1 MALKSITDPSDPV
14 KFTIY
19 NAFLI
24 GFFGALCKSN
34 IAPLLPSSMIPKHL
48 SREDIII
55 TPQGLIVKLS
65 WTKTLQDKSAVWDVP
80 IASPPPGSVIDPV
93 SSYIQ
98 FNERYPVK
106 PTDPAFSFYV
116 GSKLYVLSQ
125 SFLNKAIKHL
135 VQKCGQDPK
144 NYSCRSL
151 RRGSATVISH
161 SGVSNDLIQSHG
173 TWRSSAYQRFIDFSL
188 PQKFSV
194 TPSIHYHINNML

>member
-1 MALKSITDPSDPV
+1 MTDTLMDTVP
-14 KFTIY
+14 
-19 NAFLI
+19 AFL
-24 GFFGALCKSN
+24 LSYCSDLSN
-34 IAPLLPSSMIPKHL
+34 TAEDNLRYSVMRILREYWPVFPAYEVVCIRIRMDTPS
-48 SREDIII
+48 
-55 TPQGLIVKLS
+55 
-65 WTKTLQDKSAVWDVP
+65 DKSAVWDVP

-173 TWRSSAYQRFIDFSL
+173 TWRSSTYQRYIDFSL

-194 TPSIHYHINNML
+194 TRSMHYHINNML